1 MLLQT
6 QLDFSHKTTPNAP
19 HYGVVSVGRNNEHGT
34 TQQIMADKFPALD
47 VGADV
52 DENIDSDF
60 LSREKELLGD
70 EFKTENDKEALN
82 SDDEF
87 TEFNEQ
93 FPEVDQTEPAQHQQ
107 PEAYEE
113 PAYEAPRDL
122 GDSKALNDWK
132 ERRDL
137 EIAER
142 EKVNA
147 RTKEEIVKK
156 AQQTIDDFYENY
168 NTKREQSSQ
177 QVLKD
182 EEQFLEKRDKFLSKG
197 TLWDRVNELTTEV
210 GETLLED
217 RDKSRFRKI
226 LKNLKGKEKVPGAGG
241 Y

>member
-1 MLLQT
+1 M
-6 QLDFSHKTTPNAP
+6 
-19 HYGVVSVGRNNEHGT
+19 GRNNEHGT
-34 TQQIMADKFPALD
+34 VQHIMADKFPALD
-47 VGADV
+47 VDAEVGD
-52 DENIDSDF
+52 NIDSDF

-93 FPEVDQTEPAQHQQ
+93 FPEVDQTEAAQHQQ

-113 PAYEAPRDL
+113 PAYEAPKDL
-122 GDSKALNDWK
+122 GDSKALKDWK

-142 EKVNA
+142 EKANTK
-147 RTKEEIVKK
+147 TKEEIVKK
-156 AQQTIDDFYENY
+156 AQQTIDDFYDNY
-168 NTKREQSSQ
+168 NTKKEQSSQ

-210 GETLLED
+210 GEVSLGD
-217 RDKSRFRKI
+217 RDKSRFNKI

>member
-1 MLLQT
+1 M
-6 QLDFSHKTTPNAP
+6 
-19 HYGVVSVGRNNEHGT
+19 SVGRNNEHGT
-34 TQQIMADKFPALD
+34 LQHTMADKFPALD
-47 VGADV
+47 VDAEVGD
-52 DENIDSDF
+52 NIDSDF

-93 FPEVDQTEPAQHQQ
+93 FPEVDQTEAAQHQQ

-113 PAYEAPRDL
+113 PAYEAPKDL
-122 GDSKALNDWK
+122 GDSKALKDWK

-142 EKVNA
+142 EKANA
-147 RTKEEIVKK
+147 KTKEEIVKK
-156 AQQTIDDFYENY
+156 AQQTIDDFYDNY
-168 NTKREQSSQ
+168 NTKKEQSSQ

-210 GETLLED
+210 GEVSLGD
-217 RDKSRFRKI
+217 RDKSRFSKI
-226 LKNLKGKEKVPGAGG
+226 LKNLKGKDKVPGAGG